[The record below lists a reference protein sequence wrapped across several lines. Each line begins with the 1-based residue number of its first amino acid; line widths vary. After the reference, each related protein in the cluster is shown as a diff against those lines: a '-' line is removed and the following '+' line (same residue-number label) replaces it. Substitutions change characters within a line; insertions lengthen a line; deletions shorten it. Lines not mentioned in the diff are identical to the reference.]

1 MGVGSLNTPDEALA
15 ALETGVPL
23 VSLGRP
29 LLMEPQW
36 VQKVQNGTEDTIR
49 TTLSKQA
56 QQELVIPDYLWGA
69 LTTLPGW
76 MPVTD

>member
-1 MGVGSLNTPDEALA
+1 
-15 ALETGVPL
+15 
-23 VSLGRP
+23 
-29 LLMEPQW
+29 MEPQW

-56 QQELVIPDYLWGA
+56 QQELVIPDYLWNV